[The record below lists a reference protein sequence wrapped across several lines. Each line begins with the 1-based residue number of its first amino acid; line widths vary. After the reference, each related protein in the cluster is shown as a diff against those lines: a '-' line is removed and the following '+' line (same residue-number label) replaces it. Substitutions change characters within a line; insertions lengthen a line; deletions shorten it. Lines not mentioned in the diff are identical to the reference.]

1 MADPNLW
8 GDPDL
13 WLGVAD
19 PDDDD
24 GDDDMPDTDVYTPD
38 LGGPVASAEGR
49 A

>member
-1 MADPNLW
+1 MDATPSRTADANLW

-24 GDDDMPDTDVYTPD
+24 ADDDLPDTDVWVD
-38 LGGPVASAEGR
+38 HGDPVG
-49 A
+49 